1 MNKRRSS
8 LVALVTSVSWASCL
22 GWAAPARSW
31 NAAGHET
38 VGAIADHLIA
48 GTPAAAQVN
57 AILGMDLRTASVW
70 ADCVKGV
77 SLQDGEFHYTVSAR
91 YRECRPFE
99 DAAGQARMVDYVAR
113 NWDACHPAATADPSA
128 AVPCHKQYHY
138 TDVAIE
144 RDRYARSESGTSD
157 HDIVAAIA
165 AAVRVLQGRPAPA
178 PISIVDKREALLMLA
193 HFVGDL
199 HQPLHV
205 GAIYLNTAGHEVD
218 PDRGAFDPDT
228 ETRGGNQLLD
238 GHRVLHTEWDDIPK
252 ELGPDDLGMSGIA
265 DARAVSQTAGPP
277 VEWSMVWASDMV
289 RVSREVFQGVNFG
302 EENLDRHTWPMTPPP
317 GYAKRRDALQRRQLV
332 VAGARL
338 AELVQRL
345 FPPPGR
351 RKAIGP
357 PQAGGDAAH
366 GR

>member
-1 MNKRRSS
+1 MNVG
-8 LVALVTSVSWASCL
+8 LGVAVLISCL

-57 AILGMDLRTASVW
+57 AILGMELRTAAVW

-77 SLQDGEFHYTVSAR
+77 SLQDGEFRYTVSAR
-91 YRECRPFE
+91 YRECRPIE

-113 NWDACHPAATADPSA
+113 NSDACHRGIAGHSGTADDAAS

-144 RDRYARSESGTSD
+144 RDQYVRSEVGTSD
-157 HDIVAAIA
+157 HDIVAAIT
-165 AAVRVLQGRPAPA
+165 AAVRVLQDRPAPA
-178 PISIVDKREALLMLA
+178 PFSIKDKREALLMLV

-205 GAIYLNTAGHEVD
+205 GAIYLDPAGHEVD
-218 PDRGAFDPDT
+218 PDRGTFDPDT
-228 ETRGGNQLLD
+228 ETRGGNQLLE
-238 GHRVLHTEWDDIPK
+238 GHRVLHTEWDDIARD
-252 ELGPDDLGMSGIA
+252 LGPDHLVMSGDA
-265 DARAVSQTAGPP
+265 DARALPKTAGPP
-277 VEWSMVWASDMV
+277 AEWSMAWAGDTL
-289 RVSREVFQGVNFG
+289 RVSHAVFDGVIFG
-302 EENLDRHTWPMTPPP
+302 AENLDQHTWPMTLPP
-317 GYAKRRDALQRRQLV
+317 GYAERREALQRRQLV

-338 AELVQRL
+338 AEIVERL
-345 FPPPGR
+345 FPPPGH
-351 RKAIGP
+351 RKATGTP
-357 PQAGGDAAH
+357 RAEEGAAH